1 MISYFLQLILDVF
14 LRVFPFVQRQAD
26 DHARWKRTIEG
37 AMPYIGAIKNQSV
50 LQIDG
55 IASIPGYLENDLT
68 LTEFPNLSFIQVP
81 SGAYQYKYIKG
92 YSDLCVY
99 NDQITAL
106 VAHRLLKM
114 DMSGNI
120 TSDTPLYTNTQDR
133 YTISWT
139 GAFPAKYNSQYEYLA
154 HSEPPRRRLHA
165 LPDGKILSFEGMQ
178 PSNISYGEN
187 AASLFTRAR
196 VIVYAANFASIVT
209 NFTIETP
216 IDPFDVFVLN
226 GKLAFIEDNG
236 IKLYSMTGAYS
247 GVMPFSVQSAYGQ
260 RRMIQLW
267 TSDAG
272 RITSGEWKKHYYD
285 PATNPSKRINL
296 AENPWIVCEYG
307 EDNYSNSQEYLDNNG
322 WWFWVFTYAVDRY
335 TQNTSQNPWGPSNSN
350 LIYHSITRTVGVQQ
364 RYQLFPSATY
374 CAIGDGSEEMAAFDY
389 SIPGIRI
396 LSSLTGEIK
405 HTFTID
411 KLEHLGWQSQ
421 PQRILPSTWRSSRY
435 ANEGV
440 QLSSDPLNPEYL
452 YLLFRSSMSL
462 ARCKIG

>member
-1 MISYFLQLILDVF
+1 MISYFLQLLVDAF
-14 LRVFPFVQRQAD
+14 LRIFPFVQRQAD

-68 LTEFPNLSFIQVP
+68 LDEFPNLPFWQIATGS
-81 SGAYQYKYIKG
+81 YQHKYLKG

-99 NDQITAL
+99 DDEITAL
-106 VAHRLLKM
+106 VAHRLLKI
-114 DMSGNI
+114 DMAGTI

-133 YTISWT
+133 YIITWT
-139 GAFPAKYNSQYEYLA
+139 GAFPPAFNSQFEYLSY
-154 HSEPPRRRLHA
+154 SEAPRKRFHA
-165 LPDGKILSFEGMQ
+165 LPDGKILSFEGLQ
-178 PSNISYGEN
+178 PSNNTYAVN
-187 AASLFTRAR
+187 AASQYTRAS
-196 VIVYAANFASIVT
+196 VTIYAADFASVDSS
-209 NFTIETP
+209 FTIDSP
-216 IDPFDVFVLN
+216 IDPLDVLALN
-226 GKLAFIEDNG
+226 GRLAFIEASG
-236 IKLYSMTGAYS
+236 IKLYSMTGAFS
-247 GVMPFSVQSAYGQ
+247 GTLPFSLATAYGQ
-260 RRMIQLW
+260 KRLIQLW
-267 TSDAG
+267 TANAG
-272 RITSGEWKKHYYD
+272 RLTYGETTKVYF
-285 PATNPSKRINL
+285 ASQAE
-296 AENPWIVCEYG
+296 AENADLRDYPWVYG
-307 EDNYSNSQEYLDNNG
+307 FISMPYVDPTG
-322 WWFWVFTYAVDRY
+322 WYRWASTYGVTQY
-335 TQNTSQNPWGPSNSN
+335 TEPTRTQGAN
-350 LIYHSITRTVGVQQ
+350 LIIHSLTQTVGVQT
-364 RYQLFPSATY
+364 RYQLFPSATF

-389 SIPGIRI
+389 TIPGIRI

-421 PQRILPSTWRSSRY
+421 PQRILPSTWRASRY